1 MTMAIIMISGILSW
15 REYIWVIAGFI
26 TKIWL
31 YY

>member
-1 MTMAIIMISGILSW
+1 MMMGIIMISGISSW
-15 REYIWVIAGFI
+15 RDYIWVIIGFI